1 MGLSAVQLGT
11 ARARPRACDNGT
23 AHRRHFSQGD
33 ASDSVKYIQKGAVK
47 LSVPSQGGKEAV
59 VAMLG
64 LCPPAISGLCMGQ
77 GPSDAHHHLKDTHQD
92 RFIPIG

>member
-1 MGLSAVQLGT
+1 M
-11 ARARPRACDNGT
+11 
-23 AHRRHFSQGD
+23 
-33 ASDSVKYIQKGAVK
+33 YIQEGAVK
-47 LSVPSQGGKEAV
+47 LSVQSQGGKEAV
-59 VAMLG
+59 VSMLG